1 MASAAAA
8 PARALLLFRIGNLST
23 KPPPPPHQQ
32 LLISRA
38 TALVRPILLAAA
50 SSGKRSVP
58 SAVVNCLYSGVDG
71 GGVADEF
78 VSTRKAGFDREF
90 SVIANLLKRIEP
102 LDTSVISKGVS
113 DLARDSMKRTIST
126 MLGLL
131 PSDQFS
137 VSIRVSRGPLD
148 RLLSSSIITGYTLWN
163 AEYRVCLMRNFDLSP
178 DLDGSSVSS
187 QASEVESMDFDEIL
201 EEIGD
206 LSPNALKYIQ
216 QLKSELATAEKEL
229 NAQKEENSRIHQM
242 KQEND
247 LLEYLRSMEPDL
259 VKELSVPSSS
269 EVEGVIQELVENIL
283 LKLFKEECPDFL
295 EASVKEIMKDD
306 IGGELESSDTM
317 DASRDYLAK
326 LLFWLKVFVLA
337 LFLDRHVSDVTCR
350 EGHGV
355 HAIGPSLEKLGKQVA
370 PELYGW
376 IIVKIDAAS

>member
-1 MASAAAA
+1 MASAAAAAAA

-38 TALVRPILLAAA
+38 TALIRPILLVAA

-187 QASEVESMDFDEIL
+187 QASEVESMDFDEIP

-216 QLKSELATAEKEL
+216 QLKSELATAEK
-229 NAQKEENSRIHQM
+229 
-242 KQEND
+242 
-247 LLEYLRSMEPDL
+247 
-259 VKELSVPSSS
+259 V
-269 EVEGVIQELVENIL
+269 
-283 LKLFKEECPDFL
+283 
-295 EASVKEIMKDD
+295 
-306 IGGELESSDTM
+306 
-317 DASRDYLAK
+317 
-326 LLFWLKVFVLA
+326 
-337 LFLDRHVSDVTCR
+337 
-350 EGHGV
+350 
-355 HAIGPSLEKLGKQVA
+355 
-370 PELYGW
+370 
-376 IIVKIDAAS
+376 